1 MIYITGDPHGDFRNI
16 ARFCKKMQ
24 TSKEDVLI
32 ILGDAGINYYGSE
45 QDKRKKKYLESLPI
59 TIFAIHGNHEM
70 RPQTIPTYHEVDW
83 NGGKVYM
90 EDDYPHILFAK
101 DAELY
106 ELNGLFTFV
115 VGGAY
120 NRKETP
126 VLVNGQPITEICISM
141 KDGAQCVNLVSEN
154 SDAEAYDVCCAFDE
168 EHNEWL
174 YVISMPEKDKMV
186 LEEICKGYKIKIED
200 LVRQFYLW
208 VMREPEAAAQ
218 WLKGET
224 ERKKV

>member
-1 MIYITGDPHGDFRNI
+1 METMKLEQLIQ
-16 ARFCKKMQ
+16 A
-24 TSKEDVLI
+24 TS
-32 ILGDAGINYYGSE
+32 
-45 QDKRKKKYLESLPI
+45 
-59 TIFAIHGNHEM
+59 
-70 RPQTIPTYHEVDW
+70 
-83 NGGKVYM
+83 
-90 EDDYPHILFAK
+90 
-101 DAELY
+101 
-106 ELNGLFTFV
+106 GLS
-115 VGGAY
+115 

-126 VLVNGQPITEICISM
+126 VLVNGQPITEIRISI

-154 SDAEAYDVCCAFDE
+154 PDAAYDVRCAFDE

-218 WLKGET
+218 WLNGEA
-224 ERKKV
+224 ENKKM